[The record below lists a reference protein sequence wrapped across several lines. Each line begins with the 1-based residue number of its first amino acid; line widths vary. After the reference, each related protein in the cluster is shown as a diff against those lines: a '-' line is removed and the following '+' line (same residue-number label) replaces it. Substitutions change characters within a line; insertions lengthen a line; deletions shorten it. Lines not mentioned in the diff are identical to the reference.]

1 MVAKAEIALF
11 DRHHA
16 GHAQDILVK
25 MFPCTQT
32 MIGEKLR
39 AAGMSIKESADIRAA
54 MWMKLLSN
62 AALIDAPCELG
73 ALAGVPTPVLQTIG
87 RVVRHKV
94 TVRDRQIQAPP
105 PIRP

>member
-1 MVAKAEIALF
+1 MNMT
-11 DRHHA
+11 RHLIDFRTSTLQDFEA
-16 GHAQDILVK
+16 GRPL
-25 MFPCTQT
+25 
-32 MIGEKLR
+32 EL
-39 AAGMSIKESADIRAA
+39 
-54 MWMKLLSN
+54 